1 MFFRAHTLYFT
12 GPTLRLL
19 LETAG
24 FKLVAQSPG
33 DSDNLS
39 VVAQFVGGHGA
50 ETGAESGTQADTDSS
65 HSLVTA
71 HRARRWVPYL
81 VQQLQ
86 DGQPLRKWRT
96 RQEEKRSAG
105 QYANGLAL
113 LDDLYGKKAA

>member
-1 MFFRAHTLYFT
+1 M
-12 GPTLRLL
+12 
-19 LETAG
+19 
-24 FKLVAQSPG
+24 AQSPD

-39 VVAQFVGGHGA
+39 VVAQFVGGEGA
-50 ETGAESGTQADTDSS
+50 VSAAMASTDAS